1 MKGAPGLREY
11 EGYTMLERQ
20 VIVHLTEARIKR
32 FNAERSGIDLD
43 DD

>member
-20 VIVHLTEARIKR
+20 VIVQLTSERIKR
-32 FNAERSGIDLD
+32 HNAERSDIDLD